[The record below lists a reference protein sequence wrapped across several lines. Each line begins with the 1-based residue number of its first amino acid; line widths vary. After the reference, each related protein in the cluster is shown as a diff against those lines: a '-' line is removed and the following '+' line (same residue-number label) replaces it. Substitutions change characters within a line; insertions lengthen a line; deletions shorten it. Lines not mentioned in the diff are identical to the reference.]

1 MKVSIIFPVRNEGE
15 NVRNTLDSLFSM
27 KMGTPFEI
35 IIVNDG
41 SVDHSCDFIKDYPK
55 KQSITLIE
63 TAGIGAANARNE
75 GAKHAG
81 GDILIFCDAHLQF
94 EDRWLDQLIVPLLLG
109 QTDAVSPAIGS
120 IHNADFIGYGQ
131 TLKSN
136 LRIKWNEKP
145 HGISETAILPGACL
159 AITRTVF
166 EAVDGFEQGFYTWGH
181 EDVELSIKLWLFGF
195 RCHVLPSVK
204 VDHLFRRELPYEVSY
219 DDLYYNILRMAY
231 SHFNTERILKCKKL
245 IPSTRGKEIES
256 KVVHDGALVQRQ
268 EYMKKRRRTDDWYF
282 HRFNIPF

>member
-1 MKVSIIFPVRNEGE
+1 MTVSIIFPVRNEGE
-15 NVRNTLDSLFSM
+15 NVRNTLDSLFSTRIS
-27 KMGTPFEI
+27 TPFEI

-41 SVDHSCDFIKDYPK
+41 SVDHCCDFIKNYPEREC
-55 KQSITLIE
+55 ITLIE

-75 GAKHAG
+75 GAKRATG
-81 GDILIFCDAHLQF
+81 NIFIFCDAHLQF
-94 EDRWLDQLIVPLLLG
+94 EEGWLDRLLEPLHLG

-120 IHNADFIGYGQ
+120 IHKVDFVGYGQ

-145 HGISETAILPGACL
+145 LGLKETAILPGACL
-159 AITRTVF
+159 AIKRAVF
-166 EAVDGFEQGFYTWGH
+166 EEVGGFEQGFHTWGH

-195 RCHVLPSVK
+195 HCHVLPSVK

-231 SHFNTERILKCKKL
+231 SHFSSERILRCKAL
-245 IPSTRGKEIES
+245 IPSTKVGEIEW
-256 KVVHDGALVQRQ
+256 KVHQEGALAQRK
-268 EYMKKRRRTDDWYF
+268 EYARKRKRTDDWYF
-282 HRFNIPF
+282 HKFKIPF